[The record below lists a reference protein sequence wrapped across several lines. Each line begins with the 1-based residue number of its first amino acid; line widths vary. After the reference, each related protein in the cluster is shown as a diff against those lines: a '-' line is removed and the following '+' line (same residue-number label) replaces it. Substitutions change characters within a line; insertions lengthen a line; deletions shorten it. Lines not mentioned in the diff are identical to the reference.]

1 METGCIGNSATQA
14 ELTWPGPIA
23 SSQMSAM
30 RAHKHGGHLKCRP
43 HSAKRKKEKQKNAIA
58 FIAAS
63 NTVLDSFPLMFCL
76 VNSHQSLPRNALL
89 AISFM
94 LYYYYFFYQRTFWN
108 VCLKF
113 ACSPGRTPTDRQQ
126 LQQRQQGFKE
136 GAEISNDY
144 AEVLRAKTEQNR
156 CEWWSNRS
164 TRADFLTA
172 DDFLHFPGR

>member
-14 ELTWPGPIA
+14 ELTWPGPIV
-23 SSQMSAM
+23 SSQMSPT

-43 HSAKRKKEKQKNAIA
+43 HSAKRKKEKQKNTIA

-94 LYYYYFFYQRTFWN
+94 LYYFIFFFTKEHFETF
-108 VCLKF
+108 
-113 ACSPGRTPTDRQQ
+113 A
-126 LQQRQQGFKE
+126 
-136 GAEISNDY
+136 SNLHVLL
-144 AEVLRAKTEQNR
+144 EEHRVLRAKTEQNR

-172 DDFLHFPGR
+172 DDFLHFSGR